1 MKSRIT
7 RPVFDRDEYYESS
20 SRSIRWICL
29 VLVLV
34 TYPFDA
40 ANGVIVMTIVVATAI
55 YNALRYSPFL
65 LNKPFFSSRI
75 NSLAVDHIF
84 ILSLVILSGG
94 LASPYYPF
102 FFLVIVAVIASYGI
116 AGFAFSLTGQVLI
129 TLLLLK
135 VQLVTPLIA
144 PEYQFIIKLVF
155 LVVFSLIAEQS
166 VRSRDE
172 EYLLASRFTHRI
184 ENERQRLLSL
194 INSLSNAVLAVDEN
208 GKVYLYNAAA
218 LELLNTNRDITGSSI
233 NDLLPLQDAHNVPI
247 NLLQFIKSDD
257 RPTNRQDLIYESTD
271 GSKIILDLTVS
282 PVHVFGYGKDNWGG
296 YMVVFRD
303 ITKQKSLDE
312 ERDEF
317 ISVTSHELRTPLAI
331 AEANLSTAMMPGF
344 AKIEPKAKHLVT
356 QAYDNIVF
364 LSQLIQDLT
373 TLSRAERGDL
383 KLKTEVVDP
392 AALAEQL
399 IRDYHTQAEDKKL
412 KLELKLGPN
421 LTNIVTSEHEL
432 REILQNFLTNA
443 IKYTV
448 KGQVTLEVTK
458 TTDGTQFAVQDT
470 GIGISTS
477 DKAKIFTKFY
487 RSEDYRTRQTGGTG
501 LGLYITH
508 KLAEKLGVQ
517 ITFSSRLNHGSAF
530 RVLVPARIAATSAE
544 AIAAKAQLQPG
555 MSVGPGTDKPKV

>member
-1 MKSRIT
+1 MKLRIT

-34 TYPFDA
+34 TYPFDSQ
-40 ANGVIVMTIVVATAI
+40 NGLVVMTIVGLTAF
-55 YNALRYSPFL
+55 YNALRYSHYML
-65 LNKPFFSSRI
+65 SKPFFSSRV

-102 FFLVIVAVIASYGI
+102 FFLLILAVIASYGI
-116 AGFAFSLTGQVLI
+116 AGFAFALSAQVFI
-129 TLLLLK
+129 TLMLLK
-135 VQLVTPLIA
+135 IQLTALPNS
-144 PEYQFIIKLVF
+144 PEFQFIIKLVF

-194 INSLSNAVLAVDEN
+194 INSLSNAVLAVDEQ

-218 LELLNTNRDITGSSI
+218 LELLNTNRDISGAAI
-233 NDLLPLQDAHNVPI
+233 GDLLPLTDVHGAHV
-247 NLLQFIKSDD
+247 NLLRLIKDDD
-257 RPTNRQDLIYESTD
+257 RAVNRQDLHYAASD

-282 PVHVFGYGKDNWGG
+282 PVHVFGYGRDNWGG

-331 AEANLSTAMMPGF
+331 AEANLSTTMLPGF
-344 AKIEPKAKHLVT
+344 AKIEPKAKNLIT

-373 TLSRAERGDL
+373 TLSKAERNDL
-383 KLKTEVVDP
+383 KLKHEVVDTK
-392 AALAEQL
+392 LFAEQL
-399 IRDYHTQAEDKKL
+399 VKDYHAQAETKGL
-412 KLELKLGPN
+412 KLELKLNPDLGAMY
-421 LTNIVTSEHEL
+421 TSEHEL

-443 IKYTV
+443 IKYTQ
-448 KGQVTLEVTK
+448 KGNVTLMVSK
-458 TTDGTQFAVQDT
+458 TTDGMEFAVRDS
-470 GIGISTS
+470 GIGISAT
-477 DKAKIFTKFY
+477 DKTKIFTKFY

-508 KLAEKLGVQ
+508 KLAEKLGVH
-517 ITFSSRLNHGSAF
+517 ITFSSRLNHGSTF
-530 RVLVPARIAATSAE
+530 RVLVPNHIATANAE
-544 AIAAKAQLQPG
+544 AIATLAQAEPG
-555 MSVGPGTDKPKV
+555 LSVGPGTAKPKV